1 MKVEILTRD
10 DIKGLI
16 DQVASLKEMVAEV
29 QAPERKEWLTEE
41 DAMQYLKI
49 SKSTIQRYR
58 RDGLLHFSQYQKQIW
73 YRYEDINAF
82 LLESYSG
89 KSIQSRKKIGS
100 W

>member
-1 MKVEILTRD
+1 MLEILTKN
-10 DIKGLI
+10 DIQNLI
-16 DQVASLKEMVAEV
+16 KEVLSLKEMVAEV

-41 DAMQYLKI
+41 EAMNYLKI

-73 YRYEDINAF
+73 YKYEDINEF
-82 LLESYSG
+82 LLESYTG
-89 KSIQSRKKIGS
+89 RSIQSRKKIGS

>member
-1 MKVEILTRD
+1 MLEVLTKD
-10 DIKGLI
+10 DIQDLI

-41 DAMQYLKI
+41 EAMNYLKV

-73 YRYEDINAF
+73 YRYVDINAF

-89 KSIQSRKKIGS
+89 TSIQSRKMVGS